1 MGSLLRPVVPFKLI
15 TISGVD
21 LRLAE
26 LLAARLCHEL
36 AGAVTAIA
44 SGVDLLGEPG
54 LETDREALEVV
65 GESVRRVISRL
76 QFYRF
81 AYGFGGDAVGQPPCD
96 LVAGFFAS
104 SRIVCDYRDH
114 VAALPPIEQ
123 RLACNLLALGAEAL
137 ARGGQ
142 IAIDVEARGLRL
154 EATGE
159 GVSLAREQAA
169 ALALRVPVGE
179 LTPRTV
185 QGYLTGLLGRAQG
198 WRLVA
203 ATAPG
208 RLYITSAPWE
218 G

>member
-1 MGSLLRPVVPFKLI
+1 M
-15 TISGVD
+15 
-21 LRLAE
+21 
-26 LLAARLCHEL
+26 
-36 AGAVTAIA
+36 
-44 SGVDLLGEPG
+44 DLLGEPG
-54 LETDREALEVV
+54 LEADREVLELV
-65 GESVRRVISRL
+65 GESVRRAISRL

-81 AYGFGGDAVGQPPCD
+81 AYGFGEDGDAAGRPPRD

-104 SRIVCDYRDH
+104 ARIVCDYRDN

-123 RLACNLLALGAEAL
+123 KLACNMLAFGAEAL

-142 IAIDVEARGLRL
+142 IAIDGEARGLRL

-159 GVSLAREQAA
+159 GVSLTREQAA

-185 QGYLTGLLGRAQG
+185 QEYLTGVLGRAQG